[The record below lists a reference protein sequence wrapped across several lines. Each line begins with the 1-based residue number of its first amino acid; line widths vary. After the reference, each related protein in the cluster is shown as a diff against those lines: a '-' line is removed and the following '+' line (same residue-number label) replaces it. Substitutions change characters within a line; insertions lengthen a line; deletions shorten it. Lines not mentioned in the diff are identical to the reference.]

1 MTNVE
6 IESAKE
12 RVLSH
17 VSIADN
23 GCWNWTGSKNKQ
35 GYGQIGIGSRR
46 DGNRKTMRAHRLS
59 FAVFNGE
66 IPPGH
71 DICHKCDNPSCVNPE
86 HLFPGTVRDNMA
98 DMDAKGRRGYSLS
111 EKHPSAKLREHDVW
125 TARHLRGTGFSYYRL
140 AKMYGVGRETMR
152 QAVLGITWK
161 HVDNRRKPEPE
172 GGEG

>member
-1 MTNVE
+1 MTKSE
-6 IESAKE
+6 IERDKE

-17 VSIADN
+17 VSVASN

-35 GYGQIGIGSRR
+35 GYGQIGIGARR

-59 FAVFNGE
+59 FSVFTGE
-66 IPPGH
+66 IPAGH

-86 HLFPGTVRDNMA
+86 HLFAGTVRDNMA

-111 EKHPSAKLREHDVW
+111 EEHPSAKLKERDVLRARYLREN
-125 TARHLRGTGFSYYRL
+125 GYSYYQL
-140 AKMYGVGRETMR
+140 AKMYGVGRETIR
-152 QAVLGITWK
+152 QAVIGITWT
-161 HVDNRRKPEPE
+161 HMSHRKPEPE